1 MGNKTKQGGNSS
13 VSDSHSVPKGCTFQ
27 SCVFNV
33 KEFQCFSNGDIS
45 LKNDSATA
53 TMLRT
58 KTHSPTWKEKTT
70 TRVHSGLTSC
80 SQLGGPAAPGAAPA
94 ASPLT
99 RARGARVWHCWSP
112 QTHQEKPRC
121 ISHLQPRGP
130 SCAAHSPNVQSNYSQ
145 VTGFAGRRLT
155 WVQ

>member
-1 MGNKTKQGGNSS
+1 MRRGRQRWGNKTKQGGNSS
-13 VSDSHSVPKGCTFQ
+13 VSDSHSVPNGFTFQ
-27 SCVFNV
+27 SCVLNV
-33 KEFQCFSNGDIS
+33 KKFQCFSNGDIS
-45 LKNDSATA
+45 LKNDTVTA

-80 SQLGGPAAPGAAPA
+80 SQLGGPRPQAPLRRRLP
-94 ASPLT
+94 
-99 RARGARVWHCWSP
+99 VWHCRSP
-112 QTHQEKPRC
+112 QTRQEKPRC
-121 ISHLQPRGP
+121 VSHLQPRGP
-130 SCAAHSPNVQSNYSQ
+130 SCAAHSPNVQSDHSQ